1 MFEGHVGC
9 KARLQ
14 TFQQKS
20 RIQLQLMAET
30 LDIST
35 VAMLPEAPQSL
46 TTA

>member
-1 MFEGHVGC
+1 MFEGHVEYR
-9 KARLQ
+9 ARLQ

-30 LDIST
+30 LGIST
-35 VAMLPEAPQSL
+35 VAMLPIASQSL